1 MWNKSVTNNEKLWSF
16 FFFRWENKE
25 TLFLWKSCTSN
36 RKNTHTKRNKNNR
49 EDQSEATLP
58 QLLQAFECDDA
69 WRKTKR
75 CHYMGIWQK
84 ATKGQPA
91 SWLADCG
98 DAWPQNANTT
108 KTNITTI
115 ITRYVQYPII
125 YCLLLL
131 MLAVVVF
138 VVISQFNVSFRQC
151 WHNFICEYRWRGTPL
166 LAGARVAPS
175 VVACGGCRGCRSI
188 NFDVCFLYCKNFSA
202 EITEIKNGMTLR
214 CADPRL
220 HRPRRYLPH
229 L

>member
-1 MWNKSVTNNEKLWSF
+1 MVWANCLIEKWHIYMSVGGGVAILRSIKCCF
-16 FFFRWENKE
+16 VAR
-25 TLFLWKSCTSN
+25 FLYHKALRTALMYN
-36 RKNTHTKRNKNNR
+36 YNTVAQHTCYRLR
-49 EDQSEATLP
+49 
-58 QLLQAFECDDA
+58 F
-69 WRKTKR
+69 
-75 CHYMGIWQK
+75 
-84 ATKGQPA
+84 
-91 SWLADCG
+91 
-98 DAWPQNANTT
+98 
-108 KTNITTI
+108 
-115 ITRYVQYPII
+115 
-125 YCLLLL
+125 
-131 MLAVVVF
+131 VVVF